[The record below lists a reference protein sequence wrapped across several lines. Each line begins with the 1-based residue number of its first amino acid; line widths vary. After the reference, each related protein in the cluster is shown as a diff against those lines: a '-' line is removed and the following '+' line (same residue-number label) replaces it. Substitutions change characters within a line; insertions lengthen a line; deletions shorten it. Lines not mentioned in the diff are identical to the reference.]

1 MGIKFLFIGPIME
14 EGLKSIDRMII
25 IQYILNM
32 ARELYIY
39 NSI

>member
-14 EGLKSIDRMII
+14 EGLKLIDRMII